1 MTKLRFPF
9 MALIGQDDLSLA
21 LILNL
26 VNPRIGGVLIRGTKG
41 TGKSTAVYGLP
52 QIAPLIRVHEG
63 CSYNCSPDE
72 PQSWCSFCRSHQS
85 PALMER
91 EVEVV
96 NLPLNISEENLSG
109 RIDVEKLL
117 KTGEKLFTPGL
128 LAKAHRQILYID
140 EINLIPDHITD
151 SLLDVVASGVNIVER
166 EGFSVEHPSRSLL
179 IGTMNSE
186 EGELRPQILDRF
198 PLSVTIRTVS
208 NVEDRL
214 EIIRRNYAF
223 EDDPAQFVASF
234 RDVSEMMKQSI
245 ITARERL
252 PETKIP
258 AGLVKSV
265 VDFCVHYQVDGHRP
279 EIVIV
284 KTAIAYAALELK
296 PEVEA
301 KHIKMAMKLA
311 LLHRTR
317 DGGLKKA
324 VEASDIDNW
333 FEGITADAEPEQ
345 AFSMEYDVQNLSI
358 LKGGHLSPSKKS
370 GKASPS

>member
-214 EIIRRNYAF
+214 EIIRRNYALKMIRRSLW
-223 EDDPAQFVASF
+223 PA
-234 RDVSEMMKQSI
+234 SE
-245 ITARERL
+245 T
-252 PETKIP
+252 
-258 AGLVKSV
+258 
-265 VDFCVHYQVDGHRP
+265 
-279 EIVIV
+279 
-284 KTAIAYAALELK
+284 
-296 PEVEA
+296 
-301 KHIKMAMKLA
+301 
-311 LLHRTR
+311 
-317 DGGLKKA
+317 
-324 VEASDIDNW
+324 
-333 FEGITADAEPEQ
+333 
-345 AFSMEYDVQNLSI
+345 
-358 LKGGHLSPSKKS
+358 
-370 GKASPS
+370 